1 MRPGIF
7 ISFALLMLLQFGC
20 NKKDNT
26 PGTSTDADF
35 SIAGFEA
42 AAPCTITFINTS
54 QQATSYF
61 WNFGDGTTSNLSNPT
76 HTYTLNGTYLLSLR
90 ATGPTGTDSV
100 CKLVAI
106 EPPVTANRSA
116 FSYFFNRCSGYPVGA
131 LFKTVNPAST
141 NIVWDFGAGLV
152 KTERDPVIQFLG
164 TGDYTIKYSSQLNGV
179 RDTVVRVIR
188 IQ

>member
-1 MRPGIF
+1 MRTGLF
-7 ISFALLMLLQFGC
+7 LSFALGVLLQYGC
-20 NKKDNT
+20 NKKDDT
-26 PGTSTDADF
+26 PGTVTDADF

-54 QQATSYF
+54 ANATSYL
-61 WNFGDGTTSNLSNPT
+61 WNFGDGTTSALSNPT
-76 HTYTLNGTYLLSLR
+76 HTYALNGSYQLSLR
-90 ATGPTGTDSV
+90 ATGPTGADSV

-106 EPPVTANRSA
+106 EPAVTPNRSA

-152 KTERDPVIQFLG
+152 KTERDPIIQFLG
-164 TGDYTIKYSSQLNGV
+164 PGDYTIKYSSQLNGV